1 MVMYINCM
9 YLYIYNILIINK
21 IFLCYRENKKIDFSW
36 FKD

>member
-9 YLYIYNILIINK
+9 YLYIYNILIK
-21 IFLCYRENKKIDFSW
+21 VFLCYRENKKIDFSW